1 MNEFV
6 LCKMNKFLL
15 LAFLI
20 LIIGVP
26 SAYAHPFLLDSEPPQ
41 AGNAAIGTTQ
51 IITKYSEAVEI
62 DFSELKVFDGN
73 GNQIDNGDTAYYEGE
88 NSLVITTS
96 PLEDG
101 TYTVTSKVLS
111 KVDGHLVRAAI
122 IFGVGEAQVDV
133 SLLEA
138 QEESETTFLPEAA
151 ARFPGIVGQT
161 VILGSTISAIAIW
174 GTRRKHFRKEN
185 LTLINQ
191 TYRSKFSKITGAA
204 LVGVLVSNF
213 VMLAVQTIRLETS
226 PLDVIGTSFGTTWL
240 ARMIITIILLGIW
253 FWMERKPRLTSKK
266 HVPMLVAS
274 LVLIF
279 TTTMFGHGAASE
291 LAAPMILDYVH
302 NLLASVWIGGVIFFS
317 FVILPTL
324 AKLDWME
331 KEKTILTILPR
342 YSGMVT
348 IALGILIITG
358 PTLLW
363 FLESDVTSITNST
376 YGFLIFAK
384 IFLALIMIGLGAYFQ
399 FKVQRP
405 AVKNLGGAIGA
416 GVFGFGEKSPDI
428 SKEGFEPPT
437 IEALASKK
445 LAKPLKASAVTGI
458 ILLGVV
464 SLLVNSSLPAGEIQT
479 ADAQTATFGF
489 SSILFSEQAKF
500 DVSVLPVG
508 VGSNIINVIVSTID
522 GEPISDISGLKI
534 KISNPQR
541 NISPIE
547 ISTTHASNM
556 ITKFEGE
563 ATFGFAGTWQIEIE
577 AQRTQAANESVIFD
591 VLVKPTLSEIRTE
604 ITEYDFPEGESAPL
618 YPLYDGD
625 NTIWISDA
633 AKPKLW
639 KFTLDDRKFTSHEFF
654 GLTTIFL
661 DIDHNGKIWFT
672 DTPNSKIGNF
682 DPNTEK
688 FEIIEI
694 PSLTASSPYSI
705 PIALKVDLDNNIWV
719 AVVDRDMLLVYNQ
732 DSKEFEQLLKLP
744 TSESGPSALLLD
756 DNGDMWF
763 AESLAGKIGVVDS
776 KTFEITEFAPDTPLD
791 EPFALLFDK
800 SGSLWISEHIGPGI
814 SKFDPVLETFDHVE
828 APNPESLPFGMVI
841 DKYDN
846 IWFGQHVTDELA
858 VYDPYNDQLIEVSI
872 PTPES
877 FTQFVTSDNDGNVW
891 FVEQR
896 GQKLGVVSISS
907 VSGQARTVTDG
918 VSQSGFNYA
927 EIVSPLIAGGIVVS
941 SLFFVKSVNDKRRID
956 KMLSK

>member
-1 MNEFV
+1 MNR
-6 LCKMNKFLL
+6 LL
-15 LAFLI
+15 LLTLLI
-20 LIIGVP
+20 LVIGVP
-26 SAYAHPFLLDSEPPQ
+26 AAYAHPFLLDSEPSQ
-41 AGNAAIGTTQ
+41 AVNAPIGTTQ

-62 DFSELKVFDGN
+62 DFSELKVFDSN
-73 GNQIDNGDTAYYEGE
+73 GNQIDNGDTTYYEGE
-88 NSLVITTS
+88 SSLVITTP

-122 IFGVGEAQVDV
+122 IFGVGEAQVDA
-133 SLLEA
+133 SLLES
-138 QEESETTFLPEAA
+138 QDESETTFLPEAA

-161 VILGSTISAIAIW
+161 VVLGSAISAIAIW
-174 GTRRKHFRKEN
+174 GTQRKYFGKES

-191 TYRSKFSKITGAA
+191 TYRSKFSKITGVA
-204 LVGVLVSNF
+204 LVGVLASNF
-213 VMLAVQTIRLETS
+213 VMIAVQTIRLETS
-226 PLDVIGTSFGTTWL
+226 PMDVLGTTFGVTWL
-240 ARMIITIILLGIW
+240 IRMIITIILLGIW
-253 FWMERKPRLTSKK
+253 FWMERSPRLTNKK
-266 HVPMLVAS
+266 HVPMLIVS
-274 LVLIF
+274 LALIF
-279 TTTMFGHGAASE
+279 TTTMFGHGTASE
-291 LAAPMILDYVH
+291 LVAPMILDYVH

-317 FVILPTL
+317 FIILPTL

-331 KEKTILTILPR
+331 KEKTVLAILPR

-405 AVKNLGGAIGA
+405 AVKNLGGVIGA
-416 GVFGFGEKSPDI
+416 GVFGFGEKPPDI

-464 SLLVNSSLPAGEIQT
+464 SLLVNSSLPAGEVQT
-479 ADAQTATFGF
+479 ADAQTTTFGF
-489 SSILFSEQAKF
+489 SSVLFSEQAKF

-508 VGSNIINVIVSTID
+508 VGPNTISVIVSTID
-522 GEPISDISGLKI
+522 GEPMSDVSGLKI
-534 KISNPQR
+534 KVSNPQR

-547 ISTTHASNM
+547 ISTIQSSDEVTE
-556 ITKFEGE
+556 FEGE

-618 YPLYDGD
+618 YPRYDGN

-633 AKPKLW
+633 AEPRIW
-639 KFTLDDRKFTSHEFF
+639 KFTLDDKQFSSYEFF
-654 GLTTIFL
+654 GISTIFL
-661 DIDHNGKIWFT
+661 DIDHDGKIWFT

-682 DPNTEK
+682 DPKTEK
-688 FEIIEI
+688 FEVIEI
-694 PSLTASSPYSI
+694 PSLVDTSPYSI
-705 PIALKVDLDNNIWV
+705 PIALKVDFDNNIWI
-719 AVVDRDMLLVYNQ
+719 AVVDTDMLLMYNQ
-732 DSKEFEQLLKLP
+732 NTKEFEQFLRLP

-756 DNGDMWF
+756 DNGNVWF
-763 AESLAGKIGVVDS
+763 AEALSGRIGVVDS
-776 KTFEITEFAPDTPLD
+776 KTFEITEFVPDTPLD

-800 SGSLWISEHIGPGI
+800 SGSLWIAEHIGPGI
-814 SKFDPVLETFDHVE
+814 TKFDPVLETFDHVK
-828 APNPESLPFGMVI
+828 APNPESLPFGMAI

-846 IWFGQHVTDELA
+846 IWFGQHVIDELG

-877 FTQFVTSDNDGNVW
+877 FTQFITADDKGDIW

-896 GQKLGVVSISS
+896 TKKLGVVSISS
-907 VSGQARTVTDG
+907 VPGQARAITDG
-918 VSQSGFNYA
+918 GSGSSFNYA

>member
-1 MNEFV
+1 
-6 LCKMNKFLL
+6 LT
-15 LAFLI
+15 FLI
-20 LIIGVP
+20 LVIGVP
-26 SAYAHPFLLDSEPPQ
+26 SAYAHPFLLDSEPSQ
-41 AGNAAIGTTQ
+41 AVNAPIGTTQ

-62 DFSELKVFDGN
+62 DFSELKVFDSN

-88 NSLVITTS
+88 SSLVITTS

-122 IFGVGEAQVDV
+122 IFGVGEAQVDA
-133 SLLEA
+133 SLLES
-138 QEESETTFLPEAA
+138 QDESETTFLPEAA

-161 VILGSTISAIAIW
+161 VVLGSAISAIAIW
-174 GTRRKHFRKEN
+174 GTQRKHFGKEN

-191 TYRSKFSKITGAA
+191 TYRSKFSKITGVA

-213 VMLAVQTIRLETS
+213 VMIAVQTVRLETS
-226 PLDVIGTSFGTTWL
+226 PIDVLGTTFGATWL
-240 ARMIITIILLGIW
+240 MRMIITIILLGIW
-253 FWMERKPRLTSKK
+253 FWMERKPRLTNKK
-266 HVPMLVAS
+266 HIPMLVVS
-274 LVLIF
+274 LALIF
-279 TTTMFGHGAASE
+279 TTTMFGHGTASE
-291 LAAPMILDYVH
+291 LVAPMILDYVH
-302 NLLASVWIGGVIFFS
+302 NLLASVWIGGIIFFS

-416 GVFGFGEKSPDI
+416 GVFGFGEKPPDI
-428 SKEGFEPPT
+428 TKEGFEPPT

-508 VGSNIINVIVSTID
+508 VGSNIINVIVSTVD

-547 ISTTHASNM
+547 ISTTQASNM

-639 KFTLDDRKFTSHEFF
+639 KFTLDDRQFTSHEFF

-694 PSLTASSPYSI
+694 PSLTAKSPYSI
-705 PIALKVDLDNNIWV
+705 PIALKVDFDNNIWI

-732 DSKEFEQLLKLP
+732 DSKEFEQILKLP

-846 IWFGQHVTDELA
+846 IWFGQHVIDELG

-877 FTQFVTSDNDGNVW
+877 FTQFITADDNGDIW

-896 GQKLGVVSISS
+896 TKKLGVVSISS
-907 VSGQARTVTDG
+907 ISGQARAVTDG
-918 VSQSGFNYA
+918 GSGPSFNYA
-927 EIVSPLIAGGIVVS
+927 EIVSPLIAGGIVAS

-956 KMLSK
+956 KMLS

>member
-1 MNEFV
+1 MSGLV
-6 LCKMNKFLL
+6 LCKMNKLLFLV
-15 LAFLI
+15 FLI
-20 LIIGVP
+20 LVIGIP

-51 IITKYSEAVEI
+51 VIIRYSEAIEI
-62 DFSELKVFDGN
+62 DFSELKVFDSN
-73 GNQIDNGDTAYYEGE
+73 GNQIDSRNTAYYEGE
-88 NSLVITTS
+88 SSLVITTP

-101 TYTVTSKVLS
+101 VYTVTSKVLS

-122 IFGVGEAQVDV
+122 IFGVGEAQADV
-133 SLLEA
+133 SLLET

-174 GTRRKHFRKEN
+174 GTQRKHFGKEN

-213 VMLAVQTIRLETS
+213 VILAVQTVRLETS
-226 PLDVIGTSFGTTWL
+226 PIDVLGTTFGTTWL
-240 ARMIITIILLGIW
+240 IRMIITIILLGIW
-253 FWMERKPRLTSKK
+253 FWMERKPCLTNKK
-266 HVPMLVAS
+266 HVPMLIVS
-274 LVLIF
+274 LALIF
-279 TTTMFGHGAASE
+279 TTTMFGHGTASE
-291 LAAPMILDYVH
+291 LVAPMILDYVH

-331 KEKTILTILPR
+331 KEKTVLAILPR

-363 FLESDVTSITNST
+363 FLESNVTSITNST

-405 AVKNLGGAIGA
+405 AVKNLGGAIGV

-428 SKEGFEPPT
+428 SKEGLEPPT

-445 LAKPLKASAVTGI
+445 LVKPLKASAVTGI

-464 SLLVNSSLPAGEIQT
+464 SLLVNSSLPAGEVQT
-479 ADAQTATFGF
+479 AEAQTATFGF
-489 SSILFSEQAKF
+489 SSVLFSEQAKF

-508 VGSNIINVIVSTID
+508 VGSNTISVVVSTID
-522 GEPISDISGLKI
+522 GEPMSDVSGLKI
-534 KISNPQR
+534 KVSNPQR

-547 ISTTHASNM
+547 ISTIQSSDE
-556 ITKFEGE
+556 ITEFEGE

-577 AQRTQAANESVIFD
+577 AQRTQTANESVIFD

-618 YPLYDGD
+618 YPRYDGN

-633 AKPKLW
+633 AEPRLW
-639 KFTLDDRKFTSHEFF
+639 KFTLDDKQFSSYDFF
-654 GLTTIFL
+654 GISTIFL
-661 DIDHNGKIWFT
+661 DIDHDGKIWFT

-682 DPNTEK
+682 DPKTEK

-694 PSLTASSPYSI
+694 PSLTDTSPYSI
-705 PIALKVDLDNNIWV
+705 PIALKVDFDNNIWI
-719 AVVDRDMLLVYNQ
+719 AVVDTDMLLVYNQ
-732 DSKEFEQLLKLP
+732 NSKEFEQFLRVP

-756 DNGDMWF
+756 DNGNMWF
-763 AESLAGKIGVVDS
+763 AEALSGKIGVVDS
-776 KTFEITEFAPDTPLD
+776 KTFEITEFTPDTPLD

-800 SGSLWISEHIGPGI
+800 SGSLWIAEHIGPVI
-814 SKFDPVLETFDHVE
+814 TKFDPVLETFDHVK
-828 APNPESLPFGMVI
+828 APNPESLPFGMAI

-846 IWFGQHVTDELA
+846 IWFGQHVIDELG

-877 FTQFVTSDNDGNVW
+877 FTQFIAADDKGDIW

-896 GQKLGVVSISS
+896 TKKLGVVSISS
-907 VSGQARTVTDG
+907 VSGQTRAITDG
-918 VSQSGFNYA
+918 GSGPSFNYA

-956 KMLSK
+956 KMLS

>member
-1 MNEFV
+1 MNR
-6 LCKMNKFLL
+6 LLL
-15 LAFLI
+15 LALLI
-20 LIIGVP
+20 LVIGVP
-26 SAYAHPFLLDSEPPQ
+26 SAYAHPFLLDSEPSQ
-41 AGNAAIGTTQ
+41 AVNAPIGTTQ

-62 DFSELKVFDGN
+62 DFSELKVFDSN

-88 NSLVITTS
+88 SSLVITTP

-122 IFGVGEAQVDV
+122 IFGVGEAQVDA
-133 SLLEA
+133 SLLES
-138 QEESETTFLPEAA
+138 QDESETTFLPEAA

-161 VILGSTISAIAIW
+161 IVLGSAISAIAIW
-174 GTRRKHFRKEN
+174 GTQRKHFGKEN

-191 TYRSKFSKITGAA
+191 TYRSKFSKITGVA

-213 VMLAVQTIRLETS
+213 VMIAVQTVRLETS
-226 PLDVIGTSFGTTWL
+226 PIDVLGTTFGATWL
-240 ARMIITIILLGIW
+240 IRMIITITLLGIW
-253 FWMERKPRLTSKK
+253 FWMERKPRLTNKK
-266 HVPMLVAS
+266 HVPMLIVS
-274 LVLIF
+274 LALIF
-279 TTTMFGHGAASE
+279 TTTMFGHGTASE
-291 LAAPMILDYVH
+291 LVAPMILDYVH
-302 NLLASVWIGGVIFFS
+302 SLLASVWIGGVIFFS

-331 KEKTILTILPR
+331 KEKTVLAILPR

-376 YGFLIFAK
+376 YGLLIFAK

-416 GVFGFGEKSPDI
+416 GVFGFGEKPPDI

-464 SLLVNSSLPAGEIQT
+464 SLLVNSSLPAGEVQT
-479 ADAQTATFGF
+479 ADAQTAMFGF
-489 SSILFSEQAKF
+489 SSVLFSEQAKF

-508 VGSNIINVIVSTID
+508 VGLNTISVVVSTID
-522 GEPISDISGLKI
+522 GELMSDVSGLKI
-534 KISNPQR
+534 KVSNPQR

-547 ISTTHASNM
+547 ISTIQSSDE

-563 ATFGFAGTWQIEIE
+563 ATFGFAGTWQIEIQ
-577 AQRTQAANESVIFD
+577 AQRTQTANESVIFD

-604 ITEYDFPEGESAPL
+604 ITEYDFPDDESAPL
-618 YPLYDGD
+618 YPRYDGN

-633 AKPKLW
+633 AEPRLW
-639 KFTLDDRKFTSHEFF
+639 KFTLDDKQFSSYDFF
-654 GLTTIFL
+654 GISTIFL
-661 DIDHNGKIWFT
+661 DIDHDGKIWFT

-682 DPNTEK
+682 DPKTEK
-688 FEIIEI
+688 FEVIEI
-694 PSLTASSPYSI
+694 PSLIDTSPYSI
-705 PIALKVDLDNNIWV
+705 PIALKVDFDNNIWI
-719 AVVDRDMLLVYNQ
+719 AVVDTNMILMYNQ
-732 DSKEFEQLLKLP
+732 NSKEFEQFLRLP

-763 AESLAGKIGVVDS
+763 AEALSGRIGVVDS
-776 KTFEITEFAPDTPLD
+776 KTFEITEFAPDTPLA

-800 SGSLWISEHIGPGI
+800 SGSLWIAEHIGPGI
-814 SKFDPVLETFDHVE
+814 TKFDPILETFDHVK
-828 APNPESLPFGMVI
+828 APNPESLPFGMAI

-846 IWFGQHVTDELA
+846 IWFGQHVIDELG

-877 FTQFVTSDNDGNVW
+877 FTQFITADDKGDIW

-896 GQKLGVVSISS
+896 TKKLGVVSISS
-907 VSGQARTVTDG
+907 VPGQARAVTDG
-918 VSQSGFNYA
+918 GSGPSFNYA

-941 SLFFVKSVNDKRRID
+941 SLFFVKSVTDKRRID

>member
-1 MNEFV
+1 LV
-6 LCKMNKFLL
+6 
-15 LAFLI
+15 FLI
-20 LIIGVP
+20 LVIGVP
-26 SAYAHPFLLDSEPPQ
+26 SAYAHPFLLDSEPSQ
-41 AGNAAIGTTQ
+41 AVNAPIGTTQ

-62 DFSELKVFDGN
+62 DFSELKVFDSN

-88 NSLVITTS
+88 SSLVITTP

-133 SLLEA
+133 SLLES
-138 QEESETTFLPEAA
+138 QDESETTFLPEAA

-161 VILGSTISAIAIW
+161 VVLGSTISAIAIW
-174 GTRRKHFRKEN
+174 GTQRKYFGKEN

-191 TYRSKFSKITGAA
+191 TYRSKFSKITGVA

-213 VMLAVQTIRLETS
+213 VMIAVQTVRLETS
-226 PLDVIGTSFGTTWL
+226 PIDVLGTTFGATWL
-240 ARMIITIILLGIW
+240 IRMIITITLLGIW
-253 FWMERKPRLTSKK
+253 FWMERKPHLTNKK
-266 HVPMLVAS
+266 HVPMLIVS
-274 LVLIF
+274 LALIF
-279 TTTMFGHGAASE
+279 TTTMFGHGTASE
-291 LAAPMILDYVH
+291 LVAPMILDYVH

-331 KEKTILTILPR
+331 KEKTVLAILPR

-363 FLESDVTSITNST
+363 FLESYVTSITNST

-416 GVFGFGEKSPDI
+416 GVFGFGEKPPDI

-464 SLLVNSSLPAGEIQT
+464 SLLVNSSLPAGEVQT

-489 SSILFSEQAKF
+489 SSVLFSEQAKF

-508 VGSNIINVIVSTID
+508 VGPNTISVVVSTID
-522 GEPISDISGLKI
+522 GEPMSDVSGLKI
-534 KISNPQR
+534 KVSNPQR

-547 ISTTHASNM
+547 ISAIQSSDEVTE
-556 ITKFEGE
+556 FEGE

-577 AQRTQAANESVIFD
+577 AQRTQTANESVIFD

-618 YPLYDGD
+618 YPRYDGN

-633 AKPKLW
+633 AEPRLW
-639 KFTLDDRKFTSHEFF
+639 KFTLDDKQFSSYDFF
-654 GLTTIFL
+654 GISTIFL
-661 DIDHNGKIWFT
+661 DIDHDGKIWFT

-682 DPNTEK
+682 DPKTEK
-688 FEIIEI
+688 FEVIEI
-694 PSLTASSPYSI
+694 PSLVDTSPYSI
-705 PIALKVDLDNNIWV
+705 PIALKVDFDNNIWI
-719 AVVDRDMLLVYNQ
+719 AVVDTDMLLVYSQ
-732 DSKEFEQLLKLP
+732 DSKEFEQFLRVP

-756 DNGDMWF
+756 DNGNMWF
-763 AESLAGKIGVVDS
+763 AEALSGKIGVVDS
-776 KTFEITEFAPDTPLD
+776 KTFEITEFVPDTPLD

-800 SGSLWISEHIGPGI
+800 SGSLWIAEHIGPGI
-814 SKFDPVLETFDHVE
+814 TKFDPVLETFDHVNV
-828 APNPESLPFGMVI
+828 PNPESLPFGMAI

-846 IWFGQHVTDELA
+846 IWFGQHVVDELG
-858 VYDPYNDQLIEVSI
+858 VYDPYNDQLIEIPI

-877 FTQFVTSDNDGNVW
+877 FTQFITADDNGDIW

-896 GQKLGVVSISS
+896 TKKLGVVSISS
-907 VSGQARTVTDG
+907 VPGQTRTVIDG
-918 VSQSGFNYA
+918 GGESGFNYA

-956 KMLSK
+956 KMLG

>member
-1 MNEFV
+1 LV
-6 LCKMNKFLL
+6 
-15 LAFLI
+15 FLI
-20 LIIGVP
+20 LVIGVP
-26 SAYAHPFLLDSEPPQ
+26 SAYAHPFLLDSEPSQ
-41 AGNAAIGTTQ
+41 AVNAPIGTTQ

-62 DFSELKVFDGN
+62 DFSELKVFDSN

-88 NSLVITTS
+88 SSLVITTP

-122 IFGVGEAQVDV
+122 IFGVGEAQVDA
-133 SLLEA
+133 SLLES
-138 QEESETTFLPEAA
+138 QDESETTFLPEAA

-161 VILGSTISAIAIW
+161 VVLGSTISAIAIW
-174 GTRRKHFRKEN
+174 GTQRKHFGKEN

-191 TYRSKFSKITGAA
+191 TYRSKFSKITGVA

-213 VMLAVQTIRLETS
+213 VMIAVQTVRLETS
-226 PLDVIGTSFGTTWL
+226 PIDVLGTTFGATWL
-240 ARMIITIILLGIW
+240 IRMIITIILLGIW
-253 FWMERKPRLTSKK
+253 FWMERKPHLTNKK
-266 HVPMLVAS
+266 HVPMLIVS
-274 LVLIF
+274 LALIF
-279 TTTMFGHGAASE
+279 TTTMFGHGTASE

-331 KEKTILTILPR
+331 KEKTVLAILPR

-376 YGFLIFAK
+376 YGLLIFAK

-416 GVFGFGEKSPDI
+416 GVFGFGEKPPDI

-464 SLLVNSSLPAGEIQT
+464 SLLVNSSLPAGEVQT
-479 ADAQTATFGF
+479 ADAQTAMFGF
-489 SSILFSEQAKF
+489 SSVLFSEQAKF

-508 VGSNIINVIVSTID
+508 VGLNTISVVVSTID
-522 GEPISDISGLKI
+522 GKLMSDVSGLKI
-534 KISNPQR
+534 KVSNPQR

-547 ISTTHASNM
+547 ISTIQSSDE

-577 AQRTQAANESVIFD
+577 AQRTQTANESVIFD

-604 ITEYDFPEGESAPL
+604 ITEYDFPDDESAPL
-618 YPLYDGD
+618 YPRYDGD

-633 AKPKLW
+633 AEPRLW
-639 KFTLDDRKFTSHEFF
+639 KFTLDDKQFSSYDFF
-654 GLTTIFL
+654 GISTIFL
-661 DIDHNGKIWFT
+661 DIDHDGKIWFT

-682 DPNTEK
+682 DPKTEK
-688 FEIIEI
+688 FEVIEI
-694 PSLTASSPYSI
+694 PSLVDTSPYSI
-705 PIALKVDLDNNIWV
+705 PIALKVDFDNNIWI
-719 AVVDRDMLLVYNQ
+719 AVVDTDMLLMYNQ
-732 DSKEFEQLLKLP
+732 NSKEFEQFLRLP

-756 DNGDMWF
+756 DNGNMWF
-763 AESLAGKIGVVDS
+763 AEALSGRIGVIDS

-800 SGSLWISEHIGPGI
+800 SGSLWIAEHIGPGI
-814 SKFDPVLETFDHVE
+814 TKFDPILETFDHVK
-828 APNPESLPFGMVI
+828 APNPESLPFGMAI

-846 IWFGQHVTDELA
+846 IWFGQHVIDELG

-877 FTQFVTSDNDGNVW
+877 FTQFITADDNGDIW

-896 GQKLGVVSISS
+896 TKKLGVVSISS
-907 VSGQARTVTDG
+907 VAGQARTIIDG
-918 VSQSGFNYA
+918 GGESGFNYA

-956 KMLSK
+956 KMLG

>member
-1 MNEFV
+1 
-6 LCKMNKFLL
+6 MNKLLL

-20 LIIGVP
+20 LVIGVP
-26 SAYAHPFLLDSEPPQ
+26 SAYAHPFLLDSEPSQ
-41 AGNAAIGTTQ
+41 AVNAPIGTTQ

-62 DFSELKVFDGN
+62 DFSELKVFDSN

-88 NSLVITTS
+88 SSLVITTS

-122 IFGVGEAQVDV
+122 IFGVGEAQVDA
-133 SLLEA
+133 SLLES
-138 QEESETTFLPEAA
+138 QDESETTFLPEAA

-161 VILGSTISAIAIW
+161 VVLGSAISAIAIW
-174 GTRRKHFRKEN
+174 GTQRKHFGKEN

-191 TYRSKFSKITGAA
+191 TYRSKFSKITGVA

-213 VMLAVQTIRLETS
+213 VMLAVQTVRLETS
-226 PLDVIGTSFGTTWL
+226 PIDVLGTTFGATWL
-240 ARMIITIILLGIW
+240 IRMIITIILLGIR
-253 FWMERKPRLTSKK
+253 FWMERKPHLTNKK
-266 HVPMLVAS
+266 HVPMLIVS
-274 LVLIF
+274 LALIF
-279 TTTMFGHGAASE
+279 TTTMFGHGTASE
-291 LAAPMILDYVH
+291 LVAPMILDYVH
-302 NLLASVWIGGVIFFS
+302 NLLASVWIGGIIFFS

-331 KEKTILTILPR
+331 KEKTVLAILPR

-376 YGFLIFAK
+376 YGLLIFAK

-416 GVFGFGEKSPDI
+416 GVFGFGEKPPDV

-445 LAKPLKASAVTGI
+445 LAKPLKASAITGI

-464 SLLVNSSLPAGEIQT
+464 SLLVNSSLPAGEVQT

-489 SSILFSEQAKF
+489 SSVLFSEQAKF

-508 VGSNIINVIVSTID
+508 VGPNTINVIVSTID
-522 GEPISDISGLKI
+522 GEPMSDVSGLKI

-547 ISTTHASNM
+547 ISTIQSSDEVTE
-556 ITKFEGE
+556 FEGE

-577 AQRTQAANESVIFD
+577 AQRTQTANERVIFD

-618 YPLYDGD
+618 YPRYDGD

-633 AKPKLW
+633 ADPRLW
-639 KFTLDDRKFTSHEFF
+639 KFTLDDRQFSSYDFF
-654 GLTTIFL
+654 GISTIFL
-661 DIDHNGKIWFT
+661 DIDHDGKIWFT

-682 DPNTEK
+682 DPKTEK

-694 PSLTASSPYSI
+694 PPLTAASPYSI
-705 PIALKVDLDNNIWV
+705 PIALKVDFDNNIWI
-719 AVVDRDMLLVYNQ
+719 AVVDTDMLLMYNQ
-732 DSKEFEQLLKLP
+732 NSKEFEQFLRLP

-756 DNGDMWF
+756 DNGNMWF
-763 AESLAGKIGVVDS
+763 AEALSGRIGVVDS

-800 SGSLWISEHIGPGI
+800 SGSLWIAEHIGPGI
-814 SKFDPVLETFDHVE
+814 TKFDPVLETFDHVNI
-828 APNPESLPFGMVI
+828 PNPESLPFGMAI

-846 IWFGQHVTDELA
+846 IWFGQHVIDELG

-877 FTQFVTSDNDGNVW
+877 FTQFVTADGDGNVW

-907 VSGQARTVTDG
+907 VPGQARTALSAGDE
-918 VSQSGFNYA
+918 SGFNYA

-956 KMLSK
+956 KMLG

>member
-1 MNEFV
+1 
-6 LCKMNKFLL
+6 MNKLLL

-20 LIIGVP
+20 LVIGVP
-26 SAYAHPFLLDSEPPQ
+26 SAYAHPFLLDSEPSQ
-41 AGNAAIGTTQ
+41 AVNAPIGTTQ

-62 DFSELKVFDGN
+62 NFSELKVFDSN

-88 NSLVITTS
+88 SSLVITTS

-122 IFGVGEAQVDV
+122 IFGVGEAQVNA
-133 SLLEA
+133 SLLES
-138 QEESETTFLPEAA
+138 QDESETTFLPEAA

-161 VILGSTISAIAIW
+161 VVLGSAISAIAIW
-174 GTRRKHFRKEN
+174 GTQRKHFGKEN

-213 VMLAVQTIRLETS
+213 VMLAVQTVRLETS
-226 PLDVIGTSFGTTWL
+226 PIDVLGTTFGATWL
-240 ARMIITIILLGIW
+240 MRMIITIILLGIW
-253 FWMERKPRLTSKK
+253 FWMERKPHLTNKK
-266 HVPMLVAS
+266 HVPMLIVS
-274 LVLIF
+274 LALIF
-279 TTTMFGHGAASE
+279 TTTMFGHGTASE
-291 LAAPMILDYVH
+291 LVAPMILDYVH
-302 NLLASVWIGGVIFFS
+302 NLLASVWIGGIIFFS

-331 KEKTILTILPR
+331 KEKTVLAILPR

-376 YGFLIFAK
+376 YGLLIFAK

-416 GVFGFGEKSPDI
+416 GVFGFGEKPPDI

-445 LAKPLKASAVTGI
+445 LAKPLKASAVIGI

-464 SLLVNSSLPAGEIQT
+464 SLLVNSSLPAGEVQT

-489 SSILFSEQAKF
+489 SSVLFSEQAKF

-508 VGSNIINVIVSTID
+508 VGPNTISVIVSTID
-522 GEPISDISGLKI
+522 GEQMSDVSGLKI
-534 KISNPQR
+534 KVSNPQR

-547 ISTTHASNM
+547 ISTIQSSDEV
-556 ITKFEGE
+556 TKFEGE

-577 AQRTQAANESVIFD
+577 AQRTQAANESIIFD

-604 ITEYDFPEGESAPL
+604 ITEYDFPIDDSAPL
-618 YPLYDGD
+618 YPRYDGD

-633 AKPKLW
+633 AEPRLW
-639 KFTLDDRKFTSHEFF
+639 KFTLDDRQFSSYDFF
-654 GLTTIFL
+654 GISTIFL
-661 DIDHNGKIWFT
+661 DIDHDGKIWFT

-682 DPNTEK
+682 DPKTEK

-694 PSLTASSPYSI
+694 PSLIDTSPYSI
-705 PIALKVDLDNNIWV
+705 PIALKVDFDNNIWI
-719 AVVDRDMLLVYNQ
+719 AVVDTDMILMYNQ
-732 DSKEFEQLLKLP
+732 SSKEFEQFLRLP
-744 TSESGPSALLLD
+744 TTESGPSALLLD
-756 DNGDMWF
+756 DNGNIWF
-763 AESLAGKIGVVDS
+763 AEALSGRIGVVDS
-776 KTFEITEFAPDTPLD
+776 KTFEITEFASDTPLS

-800 SGSLWISEHIGPGI
+800 SGSLWIAEHIGPGI
-814 SKFDPVLETFDHVE
+814 TKFDPILETFDHVK
-828 APNPESLPFGMVI
+828 APNPESLPFGMAI

-846 IWFGQHVTDELA
+846 IWFGQHVIDELG

-877 FTQFVTSDNDGNVW
+877 FTQFITADDNGDIW

-896 GQKLGVVSISS
+896 TKKLGVVSISS
-907 VSGQARTVTDG
+907 VPGQARTVIDG
-918 VSQSGFNYA
+918 GSGPSFNYA
-927 EIVSPLIAGGIVVS
+927 EIVSPLIAGGIVGS

-956 KMLSK
+956 KMLSN

>member
-1 MNEFV
+1 MT
-6 LCKMNKFLL
+6 L
-15 LAFLI
+15 LI
-20 LIIGVP
+20 LVIGVP
-26 SAYAHPFLLDSEPPQ
+26 SVYAHPFLLDSEPSQ
-41 AGNAAIGTTQ
+41 AVNAPIGTTQ

-62 DFSELKVFDGN
+62 DFSELKVFDSN

-88 NSLVITTS
+88 SSLVITTS

-101 TYTVTSKVLS
+101 IYTVTSKVLS

-133 SLLEA
+133 SILES
-138 QEESETTFLPEAA
+138 QDESETTFLPEAA

-161 VILGSTISAIAIW
+161 VVLGSTISAIAIW
-174 GTRRKHFRKEN
+174 GTQRKYFGKEN

-191 TYRSKFSKITGAA
+191 TYRSKFSKITGVA

-213 VMLAVQTIRLETS
+213 VMIAVQTVRLETS
-226 PLDVIGTSFGTTWL
+226 PIDVLGTTFGVTWL
-240 ARMIITIILLGIW
+240 IRMIITIILLGIW
-253 FWMERKPRLTSKK
+253 FWMERKPRLTNKK
-266 HVPMLVAS
+266 HVPMLIVS
-274 LVLIF
+274 LALIF
-279 TTTMFGHGAASE
+279 TTTMFGHGTASE
-291 LAAPMILDYVH
+291 LVAPMILDYVH

-317 FVILPTL
+317 FIILPTL

-331 KEKTILTILPR
+331 KEKTVLAILPR

-416 GVFGFGEKSPDI
+416 GVFGFGEKPPDI

-464 SLLVNSSLPAGEIQT
+464 SLLVNSSLPAGEVQT
-479 ADAQTATFGF
+479 ADAQTTTFGF
-489 SSILFSEQAKF
+489 SSVLFSEQAKF

-508 VGSNIINVIVSTID
+508 VGPNTINVVVSTID
-522 GEPISDISGLKI
+522 GEPMSDVSGLKI
-534 KISNPQR
+534 KVSNPQR

-547 ISTTHASNM
+547 ISTIQSSDKVTE
-556 ITKFEGE
+556 FEGE
-563 ATFGFAGTWQIEIE
+563 ATFGFAGAWQIEIE
-577 AQRTQAANESVIFD
+577 AQRTQTANESVIFD

-618 YPLYDGD
+618 YPRYDGN

-633 AKPKLW
+633 AEPRLW
-639 KFTLDDRKFTSHEFF
+639 KFTLDDKQFSSYEFF
-654 GLTTIFL
+654 GISTIFL
-661 DIDHNGKIWFT
+661 DIDHDGKIWFT

-682 DPNTEK
+682 DPRTEK
-688 FEIIEI
+688 FEVVEI
-694 PSLTASSPYSI
+694 PSLVDTSPYSI
-705 PIALKVDLDNNIWV
+705 PIALKVDFDNNIWI
-719 AVVDRDMLLVYNQ
+719 AVVDTDMLLVYSQ
-732 DSKEFEQLLKLP
+732 DSKEFEQFLRVP

-756 DNGDMWF
+756 DNGDVWF
-763 AESLAGKIGVVDS
+763 AEALSGKIGVVDS

-800 SGSLWISEHIGPGI
+800 SGSLWIAEHIGPGI
-814 SKFDPVLETFDHVE
+814 TKFDPVLETFDHVK
-828 APNPESLPFGMVI
+828 APNPESLPFGMAI

-846 IWFGQHVTDELA
+846 IWFGQHVIDELG

-877 FTQFVTSDNDGNVW
+877 FTQFITTDDKGDIW

-896 GQKLGVVSISS
+896 TKKLGVVSISS
-907 VSGQARTVTDG
+907 IPGQARSITDG
-918 VSQSGFNYA
+918 GSGSSFNYA

>member
-1 MNEFV
+1 
-6 LCKMNKFLL
+6 

-20 LIIGVP
+20 LVIGVP
-26 SAYAHPFLLDSEPPQ
+26 SAYAHPFLLDSEPSQ
-41 AGNAAIGTTQ
+41 AVNAPIGTTQ

-62 DFSELKVFDGN
+62 DFSELKVFDSN

-88 NSLVITTS
+88 SSLVITTS

-122 IFGVGEAQVDV
+122 IFGVGEAQVDA
-133 SLLEA
+133 SLLES
-138 QEESETTFLPEAA
+138 QDESETTFLPEAA

-161 VILGSTISAIAIW
+161 VVLGSTISAIAIW
-174 GTRRKHFRKEN
+174 GTQRKHFGKEN

-191 TYRSKFSKITGAA
+191 TYRSKFSKITGVA

-213 VMLAVQTIRLETS
+213 VMIAVQTVRLETS
-226 PLDVIGTSFGTTWL
+226 PIDVLGTTFGATWL
-240 ARMIITIILLGIW
+240 IRMIITITLLGIW
-253 FWMERKPRLTSKK
+253 FWMERKPHLTNKK
-266 HVPMLVAS
+266 HVPMLIVS
-274 LVLIF
+274 LALIF
-279 TTTMFGHGAASE
+279 TTTMFGHGTASE
-291 LAAPMILDYVH
+291 LVAPMILDYVH

-331 KEKTILTILPR
+331 KEKTVLAILPR

-416 GVFGFGEKSPDI
+416 GVFGFGEKPPDV

-445 LAKPLKASAVTGI
+445 LVKPLKASAVIGI

-464 SLLVNSSLPAGEIQT
+464 SLLVNSSLPAGEVQT
-479 ADAQTATFGF
+479 ADAQTTMFGF
-489 SSILFSEQAKF
+489 SSVLFSEQAKF

-508 VGSNIINVIVSTID
+508 VGLNTISVVVSTID
-522 GEPISDISGLKI
+522 GEPMSDVSGLKI
-534 KISNPQR
+534 KVSNPQR

-547 ISTTHASNM
+547 ISTIQSSDE
-556 ITKFEGE
+556 ITEFEGE

-577 AQRTQAANESVIFD
+577 AQRTQTANESVIFD

-618 YPLYDGD
+618 YPRYDGN

-633 AKPKLW
+633 AEPRLW
-639 KFTLDDRKFTSHEFF
+639 KFTLDDKQFSSYDFF
-654 GLTTIFL
+654 GISTIFL
-661 DIDHNGKIWFT
+661 DIDHDGKIWFT

-682 DPNTEK
+682 DPKTEK
-688 FEIIEI
+688 FEVIEI
-694 PSLTASSPYSI
+694 PSLVDTSPYSI
-705 PIALKVDLDNNIWV
+705 PIALKVDFDNNIWI
-719 AVVDRDMLLVYNQ
+719 AVVDTDMLLVYNQ
-732 DSKEFEQLLKLP
+732 NSKEFEQFLRVP

-756 DNGDMWF
+756 DNGNMWF
-763 AESLAGKIGVVDS
+763 AEALSGKIGVVDS
-776 KTFEITEFAPDTPLD
+776 KTFEITEFVPDTPLD

-800 SGSLWISEHIGPGI
+800 SGSLWIAEHIGPGI
-814 SKFDPVLETFDHVE
+814 TKFDPILETFDHVNV
-828 APNPESLPFGMVI
+828 PNPESLPFGMAI

-846 IWFGQHVTDELA
+846 IWFGQHVIDELG
-858 VYDPYNDQLIEVSI
+858 VYDPYNDQLIEIPI

-877 FTQFVTSDNDGNVW
+877 FTQFITADDNGDIW

-896 GQKLGVVSISS
+896 TKKLGVVSISS
-907 VSGQARTVTDG
+907 VPGQARTALSVGDE
-918 VSQSGFNYA
+918 SGFNYA

-956 KMLSK
+956 KMLS

>member
-1 MNEFV
+1 
-6 LCKMNKFLL
+6 
-15 LAFLI
+15 LALLI
-20 LIIGVP
+20 LVIGVP
-26 SAYAHPFLLDSEPPQ
+26 SVYAHPFLLDSEPSQ
-41 AGNAAIGTTQ
+41 AVNAPIGTTQ

-62 DFSELKVFDGN
+62 DFSELKVFDSN

-88 NSLVITTS
+88 SSLVITTP

-122 IFGVGEAQVDV
+122 IFGVGEAQVDA
-133 SLLEA
+133 SLLES
-138 QEESETTFLPEAA
+138 QDVSETTFLPEAA

-161 VILGSTISAIAIW
+161 VVLGSTISAIAIW
-174 GTRRKHFRKEN
+174 GTQRKHFGKEN

-191 TYRSKFSKITGAA
+191 TYRSKFSKITGVA

-213 VMLAVQTIRLETS
+213 VMIAVQTVRLETS
-226 PLDVIGTSFGTTWL
+226 PIDVLGTTFGATWII
-240 ARMIITIILLGIW
+240 RMIITIILLGIW
-253 FWMERKPRLTSKK
+253 FWMERKPHLTNKK
-266 HVPMLVAS
+266 HVPMLIVS
-274 LVLIF
+274 LALIF
-279 TTTMFGHGAASE
+279 TTTMFGHGTASE
-291 LAAPMILDYVH
+291 LVAPMILDYVH

-331 KEKTILTILPR
+331 KEKTVLAILPR

-416 GVFGFGEKSPDI
+416 GVFGFGEKPPDI

-445 LAKPLKASAVTGI
+445 LAKPLKASAITGI

-464 SLLVNSSLPAGEIQT
+464 SLLVNSSLPAGEVQT
-479 ADAQTATFGF
+479 AEAQTATFGF
-489 SSILFSEQAKF
+489 SSVLFSEQAKF

-508 VGSNIINVIVSTID
+508 VGPNTISVIVSTID
-522 GEPISDISGLKI
+522 GEPMSDVSGLKI
-534 KISNPQR
+534 KVSNPQR

-547 ISTTHASNM
+547 ISTIQSSDEV
-556 ITKFEGE
+556 TKFEGE

-577 AQRTQAANESVIFD
+577 AQRTQTANESIIFD

-618 YPLYDGD
+618 YPRYDGD

-633 AKPKLW
+633 AEPRLW
-639 KFTLDDRKFTSHEFF
+639 KFTLDDRQFSSYEFF
-654 GLTTIFL
+654 GISTIFL
-661 DIDHNGKIWFT
+661 DIDHDGKIWFT

-682 DPNTEK
+682 DPKTEK
-688 FEIIEI
+688 FEVIEI
-694 PSLTASSPYSI
+694 PSLVDTSPYSI
-705 PIALKVDLDNNIWV
+705 PIALKVDFDNNIWI
-719 AVVDRDMLLVYNQ
+719 AVVDTDMLLVYSQ
-732 DSKEFEQLLKLP
+732 DSKEFEQFLRVP

-756 DNGDMWF
+756 DNGNMWF
-763 AESLAGKIGVVDS
+763 AEALSGKIGVVDS

-800 SGSLWISEHIGPGI
+800 SGSLWIAEHIGPGI
-814 SKFDPVLETFDHVE
+814 TKFDPILETFDHVNV
-828 APNPESLPFGMVI
+828 PNPESLPFGMAI

-846 IWFGQHVTDELA
+846 IWFGQHVIDELG
-858 VYDPYNDQLIEVSI
+858 VYDPYNDQLIEIPI

-877 FTQFVTSDNDGNVW
+877 FTQFITADDNGDIW

-896 GQKLGVVSISS
+896 TKKLGVVSISS
-907 VSGQARTVTDG
+907 VPGQARAITDG
-918 VSQSGFNYA
+918 GSGPSFNYA
-927 EIVSPLIAGGIVVS
+927 EIVSPLIAGGIVAS

-956 KMLSK
+956 KMLS

>member
-1 MNEFV
+1 
-6 LCKMNKFLL
+6 
-15 LAFLI
+15 LALLI
-20 LIIGVP
+20 LVIGVP
-26 SAYAHPFLLDSEPPQ
+26 SVYAHPFLLDSEPSQ
-41 AGNAAIGTTQ
+41 AVNAPIGTTQ

-62 DFSELKVFDGN
+62 DFSELKVFDSN

-88 NSLVITTS
+88 SSLVITTS

-133 SLLEA
+133 SLLES
-138 QEESETTFLPEAA
+138 QDESETTFLPEAA

-161 VILGSTISAIAIW
+161 VVLGSAISAIAIW
-174 GTRRKHFRKEN
+174 GTQRKHFGKEN

-191 TYRSKFSKITGAA
+191 TYRSKFSKITGVA

-213 VMLAVQTIRLETS
+213 VMIAVQTVRLETS
-226 PLDVIGTSFGTTWL
+226 PIDVLGTTFGATWL
-240 ARMIITIILLGIW
+240 MRMIITIILLGIW
-253 FWMERKPRLTSKK
+253 FWMERKPHLTNKK
-266 HVPMLVAS
+266 HVPMLIVS
-274 LVLIF
+274 LALIF
-279 TTTMFGHGAASE
+279 TTTMFGHGTASE
-291 LAAPMILDYVH
+291 LVAPMILDYVH
-302 NLLASVWIGGVIFFS
+302 NLLASVWIGGIIFFS

-331 KEKTILTILPR
+331 KEKTVLAILPR

-363 FLESDVTSITNST
+363 FLESEVTSITNST
-376 YGFLIFAK
+376 YGLLIFAK

-405 AVKNLGGAIGA
+405 AVKNLGGAIGE
-416 GVFGFGEKSPDI
+416 GVFGFGEKPPDV

-445 LAKPLKASAVTGI
+445 LVKPLKASAVIGI

-489 SSILFSEQAKF
+489 SSVLFSEQAKF
-500 DVSVLPVG
+500 DVSILPVG
-508 VGSNIINVIVSTID
+508 VGPNTISVVVSTID
-522 GEPISDISGLKI
+522 GEQMSDVSGLKI
-534 KISNPQR
+534 KVSNTIR

-547 ISTTHASNM
+547 ISTTELQSSNG
-556 ITKFEGE
+556 ITEFEGE

-577 AQRTQAANESVIFD
+577 AQRTQTANESVIFD

-618 YPLYDGD
+618 YPRYDGD

-633 AKPKLW
+633 AEPRLW
-639 KFTLDDRKFTSHEFF
+639 KFTLDDKQFSSYDFF
-654 GLTTIFL
+654 GISTIFL
-661 DIDHNGKIWFT
+661 DIDHDGKIWFT

-682 DPNTEK
+682 DPKTEK

-694 PSLTASSPYSI
+694 PSLTDTSPYSI
-705 PIALKVDLDNNIWV
+705 PIALKVDFDNNIWI
-719 AVVDRDMLLVYNQ
+719 AVVDTDMILMYNQ
-732 DSKEFEQLLKLP
+732 SNKELEQFLRLP
-744 TSESGPSALLLD
+744 ISESGPSALLLD
-756 DNGDMWF
+756 DNGNVWF
-763 AESLAGKIGVVDS
+763 AEALSGRIGVVDS

-800 SGSLWISEHIGPGI
+800 SGSLWIAEHVGPGI
-814 SKFDPVLETFDHVE
+814 TKFDPILETFDQVK
-828 APNPESLPFGMVI
+828 APNPESLPFGMAI

-846 IWFGQHVTDELA
+846 IWFGQHVIDELG
-858 VYDPYNDQLIEVSI
+858 VYDPYNDQLIEIPI

-877 FTQFVTSDNDGNVW
+877 FTLFITADDNGDIW

-896 GQKLGVVSISS
+896 TKKLGVVSISS
-907 VSGQARTVTDG
+907 VPGQARTVIDG
-918 VSQSGFNYA
+918 GGESGFNYA

-941 SLFFVKSVNDKRRID
+941 SLFFVKSVND
-956 KMLSK
+956 

>member
-1 MNEFV
+1 MT
-6 LCKMNKFLL
+6 
-15 LAFLI
+15 FLI
-20 LIIGVP
+20 LVIGVP
-26 SAYAHPFLLDSEPPQ
+26 SAYAHPFLLDSEPSQ
-41 AGNAAIGTTQ
+41 AVNAPIDTTQ

-62 DFSELKVFDGN
+62 DFSELKVFDSN

-88 NSLVITTS
+88 SSLVITIP

-101 TYTVTSKVLS
+101 IYTVTSKVLS

-133 SLLEA
+133 SLLES
-138 QEESETTFLPEAA
+138 QDESETTFLPEAA

-161 VILGSTISAIAIW
+161 VVLGSAISAIAIW
-174 GTRRKHFRKEN
+174 GTQRKHFGKEN

-191 TYRSKFSKITGAA
+191 TYRSKFSKITGVA

-213 VMLAVQTIRLETS
+213 VMIAVQTVRLETS
-226 PLDVIGTSFGTTWL
+226 PIDVLGTTFGATWL
-240 ARMIITIILLGIW
+240 MRMIITIILLGIW
-253 FWMERKPRLTSKK
+253 FWMERKPRLTNKK
-266 HVPMLVAS
+266 HVPMLVVS
-274 LVLIF
+274 LALIF
-279 TTTMFGHGAASE
+279 TTTMFGHGTASE
-291 LAAPMILDYVH
+291 LVAPMILDYVH
-302 NLLASVWIGGVIFFS
+302 NLLASVWIGGIIFFS

-416 GVFGFGEKSPDI
+416 GVFGFGEKPPDI
-428 SKEGFEPPT
+428 TKEGFEPPT

-508 VGSNIINVIVSTID
+508 VGSNIINVIVSTVD

-547 ISTTHASNM
+547 ISTTQASNM

-591 VLVKPTLSEIRTE
+591 VLVKPTLSEIR
-604 ITEYDFPEGESAPL
+604 
-618 YPLYDGD
+618 
-625 NTIWISDA
+625 N
-633 AKPKLW
+633 
-639 KFTLDDRKFTSHEFF
+639 
-654 GLTTIFL
+654 
-661 DIDHNGKIWFT
+661 
-672 DTPNSKIGNF
+672 
-682 DPNTEK
+682 
-688 FEIIEI
+688 
-694 PSLTASSPYSI
+694 
-705 PIALKVDLDNNIWV
+705 
-719 AVVDRDMLLVYNQ
+719 
-732 DSKEFEQLLKLP
+732 
-744 TSESGPSALLLD
+744 
-756 DNGDMWF
+756 
-763 AESLAGKIGVVDS
+763 
-776 KTFEITEFAPDTPLD
+776 
-791 EPFALLFDK
+791 
-800 SGSLWISEHIGPGI
+800 
-814 SKFDPVLETFDHVE
+814 
-828 APNPESLPFGMVI
+828 
-841 DKYDN
+841 
-846 IWFGQHVTDELA
+846 
-858 VYDPYNDQLIEVSI
+858 
-872 PTPES
+872 
-877 FTQFVTSDNDGNVW
+877 
-891 FVEQR
+891 
-896 GQKLGVVSISS
+896 
-907 VSGQARTVTDG
+907 
-918 VSQSGFNYA
+918 
-927 EIVSPLIAGGIVVS
+927 
-941 SLFFVKSVNDKRRID
+941 
-956 KMLSK
+956 

>member
-1 MNEFV
+1 MNR
-6 LCKMNKFLL
+6 LL
-15 LAFLI
+15 LLTLLI
-20 LIIGVP
+20 LVIGVP
-26 SAYAHPFLLDSEPPQ
+26 AAYAHPFLLDSEPSQ
-41 AGNAAIGTTQ
+41 AVNAPIGTTQ

-62 DFSELKVFDGN
+62 DFSELKVFDSN
-73 GNQIDNGDTAYYEGE
+73 GNQIDNGDTTYYEGE
-88 NSLVITTS
+88 SSLVITTP

-122 IFGVGEAQVDV
+122 IFGVGEAQVDA
-133 SLLEA
+133 SLLES
-138 QEESETTFLPEAA
+138 QDESETTFLPEAA

-161 VILGSTISAIAIW
+161 VVLGSAISAIAIW
-174 GTRRKHFRKEN
+174 GTQRKYFGKES

-191 TYRSKFSKITGAA
+191 TYRSKFSKITGVA
-204 LVGVLVSNF
+204 LVGVLASNF
-213 VMLAVQTIRLETS
+213 VMIAVQTIRLETS
-226 PLDVIGTSFGTTWL
+226 PMDVLGTTFGVTWL
-240 ARMIITIILLGIW
+240 IRMIITIILLGIW
-253 FWMERKPRLTSKK
+253 FWMERSPRLTNKK
-266 HVPMLVAS
+266 HVPMLIVS
-274 LVLIF
+274 LALIF
-279 TTTMFGHGAASE
+279 TTTMFGHGTASE
-291 LAAPMILDYVH
+291 LVAPMILDYVH

-317 FVILPTL
+317 FIILPTL

-331 KEKTILTILPR
+331 KEKTVLAILPR

-405 AVKNLGGAIGA
+405 AVKNLGGVIGA
-416 GVFGFGEKSPDI
+416 GVFGFGEKPPDI

-464 SLLVNSSLPAGEIQT
+464 SLLVNSSLPAGEVQT
-479 ADAQTATFGF
+479 ADAQTTTFGF
-489 SSILFSEQAKF
+489 SSVLFSEQAKF

-508 VGSNIINVIVSTID
+508 VGPNTISVIVSNID
-522 GEPISDISGLKI
+522 GEPMSDVSGLKI
-534 KISNPQR
+534 KVSNPQR

-547 ISTTHASNM
+547 ISTIQSSDEVTE
-556 ITKFEGE
+556 FEGE

-618 YPLYDGD
+618 YPRYDGN

-633 AKPKLW
+633 AEPRIW
-639 KFTLDDRKFTSHEFF
+639 KFTLDDKQFSSYEFF
-654 GLTTIFL
+654 GISTIFL
-661 DIDHNGKIWFT
+661 DIDHDGKIWFT

-682 DPNTEK
+682 DPKTEK
-688 FEIIEI
+688 FEVIEI
-694 PSLTASSPYSI
+694 PSLVDTSPYSI
-705 PIALKVDLDNNIWV
+705 PIALKVDFDNNIWI
-719 AVVDRDMLLVYNQ
+719 AVVDTDMLLMYNQ
-732 DSKEFEQLLKLP
+732 NSKEFEQFLRLP

-756 DNGDMWF
+756 DNGNVWF
-763 AESLAGKIGVVDS
+763 AEALSGRIGVVDS
-776 KTFEITEFAPDTPLD
+776 KTFEITEFVPDTPLD

-800 SGSLWISEHIGPGI
+800 SGSLWIAEHIGPGI
-814 SKFDPVLETFDHVE
+814 TKFDPVLETFDHVK
-828 APNPESLPFGMVI
+828 APNPESLPFGMAI

-846 IWFGQHVTDELA
+846 IWFGQHVIDELG

-877 FTQFVTSDNDGNVW
+877 FTQFITADDKGDIW

-896 GQKLGVVSISS
+896 TKKLGVVSISS
-907 VSGQARTVTDG
+907 VPGQARAITDG
-918 VSQSGFNYA
+918 GSGSSFNYA

>member
-1 MNEFV
+1 
-6 LCKMNKFLL
+6 MNKLLFLV
-15 LAFLI
+15 FLI
-20 LIIGVP
+20 LVIGIP

-51 IITKYSEAVEI
+51 VIIKYSEAIEI
-62 DFSELKVFDGN
+62 DFSELKVFDSN
-73 GNQIDNGDTAYYEGE
+73 GNQIDSRNTAYYEGE
-88 NSLVITTS
+88 SSLVITTP

-122 IFGVGEAQVDV
+122 IFGVGEAQADV

-174 GTRRKHFRKEN
+174 GTQRKHFGKEN

-240 ARMIITIILLGIW
+240 TRMIITIILLGIW

-266 HVPMLVAS
+266 HVPMLVVS
-274 LVLIF
+274 LALIF

-302 NLLASVWIGGVIFFS
+302 NLLASVWIGGVIFFA

-331 KEKTILTILPR
+331 KEKMILAILPR
-342 YSGMVT
+342 YSGMIT

-363 FLESDVTSITNST
+363 FLESNVTSITNST

-405 AVKNLGGAIGA
+405 AVKNLGGAIGT
-416 GVFGFGEKSPDI
+416 GVFGFGEKPPDV
-428 SKEGFEPPT
+428 SKERFEPPT

-445 LAKPLKASAVTGI
+445 LVKPLKASAITGI

-464 SLLVNSSLPAGEIQT
+464 SLLVNSSLPAGEVQT
-479 ADAQTATFGF
+479 AEAQSVTLGF
-489 SSILFSEQAKF
+489 SSVLFSEQAKF

-508 VGSNIINVIVSTID
+508 VGPNTISVIVSTID
-522 GEPISDISGLKI
+522 GEQMSDISGLKI
-534 KISNPQR
+534 KVSNPQR

-547 ISTTHASNM
+547 ISTTESQSSDE
-556 ITKFEGE
+556 ITEFEGE

-604 ITEYDFPEGESAPL
+604 ITEYDFPEDDSAPL
-618 YPLYDGD
+618 YPLYDGN

-633 AKPKLW
+633 AEPRIW
-639 KFTLDDRKFTSHEFF
+639 KFTLDDKQFSSYEFF
-654 GLTTIFL
+654 GISTIFL
-661 DIDHNGKIWFT
+661 DIDHDGKIWFT

-682 DPNTEK
+682 DPKTEK
-688 FEIIEI
+688 FEVIEI
-694 PSLTASSPYSI
+694 PPLTAKSPYSI
-705 PIALKVDLDNNIWV
+705 PIALKVDFDNNIWV
-719 AVVDRDMLLVYNQ
+719 AVVDKDMLLVYNQ
-732 DSKEFEQLLKLP
+732 DSKEFEEFLKLP
-744 TSESGPSALLLD
+744 TVESGPSALLLD
-756 DNGDMWF
+756 DNGNMWF
-763 AESLAGKIGVVDS
+763 AESLSGKIGVVDS
-776 KTFEITEFAPDTPLD
+776 KTFEITEFAPDTSLD

-800 SGSLWISEHIGPGI
+800 SGSLWISEHTGPGI
-814 SKFDPVLETFDHVE
+814 TKFNSMLETFEHVK
-828 APNPESLPFGMVI
+828 APNPESLPFGMAI

-846 IWFGQHVTDELA
+846 IWFGQHVTDELG

-877 FTQFVTSDNDGNVW
+877 FTQFIAADDKGDIW

-896 GQKLGVVSISS
+896 TKKLGVVSISS
-907 VSGQARTVTDG
+907 VSGQTRSITDG
-918 VSQSGFNYA
+918 GSGPSFNYA

-956 KMLSK
+956 KMLS

>member
-1 MNEFV
+1 
-6 LCKMNKFLL
+6 
-15 LAFLI
+15 
-20 LIIGVP
+20 
-26 SAYAHPFLLDSEPPQ
+26 
-41 AGNAAIGTTQ
+41 
-51 IITKYSEAVEI
+51 
-62 DFSELKVFDGN
+62 
-73 GNQIDNGDTAYYEGE
+73 
-88 NSLVITTS
+88 
-96 PLEDG
+96 
-101 TYTVTSKVLS
+101 
-111 KVDGHLVRAAI
+111 
-122 IFGVGEAQVDV
+122 
-133 SLLEA
+133 
-138 QEESETTFLPEAA
+138 
-151 ARFPGIVGQT
+151 
-161 VILGSTISAIAIW
+161 
-174 GTRRKHFRKEN
+174 
-185 LTLINQ
+185 LINQ

-213 VMLAVQTIRLETS
+213 VMLAVQTVRLETS
-226 PLDVIGTSFGTTWL
+226 PIDVLGTTFGATWL
-240 ARMIITIILLGIW
+240 IRMIITIILLGIW
-253 FWMERKPRLTSKK
+253 FWMERKPHLTNKK
-266 HVPMLVAS
+266 HVPMLIVS
-274 LVLIF
+274 LALIF
-279 TTTMFGHGAASE
+279 TTTMFGHGTASE
-291 LAAPMILDYVH
+291 LVAPMILDYVH
-302 NLLASVWIGGVIFFS
+302 NLLASVWIGGIIFFS

-331 KEKTILTILPR
+331 KEKTVLAILPR

-376 YGFLIFAK
+376 YGLLIFAK

-416 GVFGFGEKSPDI
+416 GVFGFGEKPPDV

-445 LAKPLKASAVTGI
+445 LVKPLKASAVTGI

-464 SLLVNSSLPAGEIQT
+464 SLLVNSSLPAGEVQA
-479 ADAQTATFGF
+479 ADAQTTTFGF
-489 SSILFSEQAKF
+489 SSVLFSEQAKF
-500 DVSVLPVG
+500 DVSILPVG
-508 VGSNIINVIVSTID
+508 VGPNTISVVVSTID
-522 GEPISDISGLKI
+522 GELMSDVSGLKI
-534 KISNPQR
+534 KVSNPQR

-547 ISTTHASNM
+547 ISTIQSSDE

-577 AQRTQAANESVIFD
+577 AQRTQTANESVIFD

-604 ITEYDFPEGESAPL
+604 ITEYDFPDDESAPL
-618 YPLYDGD
+618 YPRYDGD

-633 AKPKLW
+633 AEPRLW
-639 KFTLDDRKFTSHEFF
+639 KFTLDDKQFSSYDFF
-654 GLTTIFL
+654 GISTIFL
-661 DIDHNGKIWFT
+661 DIDHDGKIWFT

-682 DPNTEK
+682 DPKTEK
-688 FEIIEI
+688 FEVIEI
-694 PSLTASSPYSI
+694 PSLTDTSPYSI
-705 PIALKVDLDNNIWV
+705 PIALKVDFDNNIWI
-719 AVVDRDMLLVYNQ
+719 AVVDTDMLLVYNQ
-732 DSKEFEQLLKLP
+732 NSKEFEQFLRVP

-756 DNGDMWF
+756 DNGNMWF
-763 AESLAGKIGVVDS
+763 AEALSGKIGVVDS
-776 KTFEITEFAPDTPLD
+776 KTFEITEFVPDTPLD

-800 SGSLWISEHIGPGI
+800 SGSLWIAEHIGPGI
-814 SKFDPVLETFDHVE
+814 TKFDPVLETFDHVK
-828 APNPESLPFGMVI
+828 APNPESLPFGMSI

-846 IWFGQHVTDELA
+846 IWFGQHVIDELG

-877 FTQFVTSDNDGNVW
+877 FTQFVTSDNDGNIW

-907 VSGQARTVTDG
+907 VPGQARAVTDG
-918 VSQSGFNYA
+918 VGQSGFNYA

-956 KMLSK
+956 KMLG